1 MKRAHALHREQVVC
15 VQQKII
21 VSSVLLCVRS
31 KTRYKKVTAKIRERK
46 ASVCKCST
54 VCVSKQRTS
63 DGKIVRKLKKL
74 ISARLNV
81 VADSA
86 ARALG
91 IKITKSVRKK

>member
-1 MKRAHALHREQVVC
+1 MQVQC
-15 VQQKII
+15 
-21 VSSVLLCVRS
+21 R
-31 KTRYKKVTAKIRERK
+31 
-46 ASVCKCST
+46 

-91 IKITKSVRKK
+91 IKITKSVRKKRERESHNVHHQDRDLK

>member
-1 MKRAHALHREQVVC
+1 M
-15 VQQKII
+15 QQKSI

-46 ASVCKCST
+46 ELQCASAVPS
-54 VCVSKQRTS
+54 VCVSKQRTI

-74 ISARLNV
+74 IYARLNV